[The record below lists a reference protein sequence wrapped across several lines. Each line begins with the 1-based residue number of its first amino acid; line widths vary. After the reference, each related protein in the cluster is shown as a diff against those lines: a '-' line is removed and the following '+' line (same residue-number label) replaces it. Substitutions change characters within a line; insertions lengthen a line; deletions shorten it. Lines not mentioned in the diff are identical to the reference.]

1 MLAEVPELTFSDHVV
16 EADILQLVLLSRIP
30 LAQGDAV
37 VWAVGLRGIKSIHR
51 CIHSR

>member
-1 MLAEVPELTFSDHVV
+1 MLAEVPELTFSNDVV

-37 VWAVGLRGIKSIHR
+37 VWAVGLRGINSIYMY
-51 CIHSR
+51 IHNR